1 MEAGG
6 RKGGGG
12 GGLATHVYHTEF
24 STWKHSSSAAAAA
37 AIVFDASMLYLEYCT
52 RASTICMYV
61 AYSIH
66 ERKSTLPSPSY

>member
-1 MEAGG
+1 MKWRQEAE
-6 RKGGGG
+6 RG

-24 STWKHSSSAAAAA
+24 STWKLSSSAAAAAA

-52 RASTICMYV
+52 RASTNCMYV

-66 ERKSTLPSPSY
+66 E